1 MKQSNVGNDVVFVC
15 MNSARHQQIISNVFV
30 YPEIC
35 FLLKSICFGMFFF
48 VKENFETK

>member
-1 MKQSNVGNDVVFVC
+1 

-35 FLLKSICFGMFFF
+35 FF